1 MITSRRNFIAALWG
15 AAVIVPAVKLPASA
29 DLYEDLKS
37 RWAWSETQEILQS
50 PPLRKDHIGARRESS
65 LTILSDSHRDL
76 MQLNAVAAR
85 IWFLC
90 DGRNSFD
97 GMAQK
102 LMRDYDTSFQACAH
116 DLLFTLKTFK
126 RKGLISC

>member
-15 AAVIVPAVKLPASA
+15 AAVMAPAARLGASA
-29 DLYEDLKS
+29 NLYEDLKS
-37 RWAWSETQEILQS
+37 RWAWSETGEIVRAL
-50 PPLRKDHIGARRESS
+50 PMRKNDVGSRQESS
-65 LTILSDSHRDL
+65 LTILSDSHQDL
-76 MQLNAVAAR
+76 IQLNPVAAR

-97 GMAQK
+97 AMVQT

-116 DLLFTLKTFK
+116 DLLFTMKTFK